1 MIKTCSPD
9 DPTFALLDNTRD
21 PDALAHLFTQPQAH
35 VLCREPKQLQDALAA
50 LEALK
55 RQGHALCG
63 YLSYEA
69 GYFLV
74 DKAEFLLRHVSEHN
88 QPLVH
93 FYAFAKHERLT
104 QAEVQAFLASQQR
117 ASQPVAIADLQ
128 LGMTASEHQQAVQAI
143 QAEIALGNSYQV
155 NLTTQYTFE
164 LWGSAVAL
172 YQKLRQRQSVAYG
185 ALLNFPE
192 ASVLSL
198 SPELFV
204 RKQGTLVQAKPMK
217 GTLGRGANAAED
229 AERIAAM
236 QADPKTL
243 SENVMIVD
251 LIRNDLSRIAKP
263 GQVWAENLFEV
274 QTFETLHQMIS
285 TVNAE
290 VPADLSVTQL
300 FQGLFPC
307 GSITGAP
314 KISTMQI
321 IERLEKAPRG
331 LYTGAIGYLTPES
344 DFCFNVP
351 IRTCVVQKDGQAEL
365 GVGGGILHESDPAA
379 EFEECLLKAKFLTQ
393 INQDLTLIESLRFEQ
408 GLPNLP
414 AHLQRLQASAQT
426 LGFALN
432 VEAIT
437 QALHQTCAPLQGVH
451 KVRLELAWDGSF
463 AIQTSVIDMPSQQ
476 PLLLGLCPQKVQAS
490 QLLQHKTNQRA
501 CYQQAL
507 QTAQASGCAEV
518 LFLNQAGQVTEA
530 SYHNFFM
537 RLDGIWHTAPV
548 TDGLLPGVAR
558 QALLDDPSVPTQVR
572 SLSPQDLL
580 QAEALW
586 LTNAVRGRVPAVL
599 CETAKQQLACWA
611 KPLEVV

>member
-1 MIKTCSPD
+1 MCCAVIPNSCKT
-9 DPTFALLDNTRD
+9 L
-21 PDALAHLFTQPQAH
+21 
-35 VLCREPKQLQDALAA
+35 LAA

-74 DKAEFLLRHVSEHN
+74 DKPEFCCAMCLSSTSPCCTFM
-88 QPLVH
+88 PLPS
-93 FYAFAKHERLT
+93 T
-104 QAEVQAFLASQQR
+104 NGWSQAEVQAFLAAQ
-117 ASQPVAIADLQ
+117 ASDFEAVAIADLR
-128 LGMTASEHQQAVQAI
+128 LGMTASEHQQAVKAI

-155 NLTTQYTFE
+155 NLTTQYKFE
-164 LWGSAVAL
+164 LLGSAVAL

-198 SPELFV
+198 SPELYV
-204 RKQGTLVQAKPMK
+204 RKQSTLVQAKPMK
-217 GTLGRGANAAED
+217 GTLGRGANAVED
-229 AERIAAM
+229 AQRIAAM

-300 FQGLFPC
+300 FQELV
-307 GSITGAP
+307 SLWLDHRAP

-331 LYTGAIGYLTPES
+331 IYTGAIGYLTPES

-351 IRTCVVQKDGQAEL
+351 IRTCVVQNDGQAVL

-379 EFEECLLKAKFLTQ
+379 EFDECLLKAKFLTQ
-393 INQDLTLIESLRFEQ
+393 NQSRLSLIESLRFDQ
-408 GLPNLP
+408 GLQNLP
-414 AHLQRLQASAQT
+414 AHCS
-426 LGFALN
+426 
-432 VEAIT
+432 V
-437 QALHQTCAPLQGVH
+437 CKPAP
-451 KVRLELAWDGSF
+451 
-463 AIQTSVIDMPSQQ
+463 P
-476 PLLLGLCPQKVQAS
+476 P
-490 QLLQHKTNQRA
+490 
-501 CYQQAL
+501 
-507 QTAQASGCAEV
+507 
-518 LFLNQAGQVTEA
+518 
-530 SYHNFFM
+530 
-537 RLDGIWHTAPV
+537 
-548 TDGLLPGVAR
+548 
-558 QALLDDPSVPTQVR
+558 
-572 SLSPQDLL
+572 
-580 QAEALW
+580 
-586 LTNAVRGRVPAVL
+586 
-599 CETAKQQLACWA
+599 
-611 KPLEVV
+611 